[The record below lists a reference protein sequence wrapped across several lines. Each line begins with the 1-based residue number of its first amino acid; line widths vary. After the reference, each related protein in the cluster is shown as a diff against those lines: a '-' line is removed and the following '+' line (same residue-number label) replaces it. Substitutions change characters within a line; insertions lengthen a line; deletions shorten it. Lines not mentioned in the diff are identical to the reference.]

1 MNYSIIIY
9 IIGWVLSIESVL
21 MLLPCLT
28 ALVFRE
34 TAGFSFLITIALC
47 LLAGLPLVLKKPKNK
62 LFYLRE
68 GFVATSLSW
77 IVLSTMGALPFWI
90 SGSIPDPID
99 ALFETVSGFTT
110 TGASILTNVEALP
123 RCMLIWR
130 SFTHWIGGMGVLVF
144 LLIILPMSGGSHM
157 NLMKAES
164 PGPSVNRILPK
175 VQSTAKVLYII
186 YITLTAIQV
195 LLLSLGNIPLFDALT
210 TAFGTA
216 GTGGFGI
223 KNDSIAGYSAYIQIV
238 TTVFMILF
246 GVNFNIYYL
255 LLIKKVRLAF
265 SSEEVRMYFSIIIAS
280 ILLITIN
287 ITANGYYSSF
297 GAALQQASFQ
307 VASIITTTGFATA
320 DFNLWP
326 QFSKVILV
334 MLMFIGACAGST
346 GGGIKISRILIML
359 KTVRK
364 ELRQLLHPRSIKKI
378 QIDGKSVEHEVVRST
393 NVYLITFILLFA
405 FSVLL
410 ISLEGYDLV
419 TSFTAVAATINNIGP
434 GLELVGP
441 TGNFAFFSYGS
452 KIVLIFDMLAGRL
465 ELFPLLLLFTKDT
478 WKRF

>member
-77 IVLSTMGALPFWI
+77 IVLSIMGALPFWI

-123 RCMLIWR
+123 RCMLMWR